1 MDEYI
6 RLIQEYKKQFGS
18 KQVLVLGDLMVDE
31 YLTGRVERVSPEA
44 PVPVLDYQA
53 RRLAAGGAGN
63 VANNLCSL
71 GCRVKLCGV
80 VADDFYGNWLKDY
93 FGKLTVD
100 VSGVFSEKNRPTTLK
115 QRFATKNQQ
124 LLRVDHESAA
134 DITEETKE
142 KIFRYCE
149 KNILTLDAI
158 VFSDYVK
165 GLFADTSFVRKLVEL
180 ANQNGV
186 IIGVDSKSVC
196 ISAFADTTFVKP
208 NNLELERAVGF
219 RIRDEASFSK
229 AGEKYLRESGAR
241 ALVVTRGEKGISLF
255 LPSGFRKDF
264 KADVVQVY
272 DVTGAGDTVISVVT
286 LALSCGISL
295 EDAVVLANYAAG
307 VVISKVGT
315 AVLTT
320 EELADRVSRA

>member
-6 RLIQEYKKQFGS
+6 RLIREYKKQFGS

-63 VANNLCSL
+63 VANNMCSL

-93 FGKLTVD
+93 FDGLSVD
-100 VSGVFSEKNRPTTLK
+100 VSGVITEKNRPTTLK

-142 KIFRYCE
+142 KILRYCE
-149 KNILTLDAI
+149 KNIMSLDAI
-158 VFSDYVK
+158 VLSDYVK
-165 GLFADTSFVRKLVEL
+165 GLFADVEFVRKLVDL

-186 IIGVDSKSVC
+186 IIGVDSKSVH
-196 ISAFADTTFVKP
+196 ISAFADATFVKP
-208 NNLELERAVGF
+208 NNLELERAVGI
-219 RIRDEASFSK
+219 RILDDASFNK
-229 AGEKYLRESGAR
+229 AGERYLKKSGAK

-255 LPSGFRKDF
+255 LPSSSRKDF
-264 KADVVQVY
+264 KAD
-272 DVTGAGDTVISVVT
+272 
-286 LALSCGISL
+286 
-295 EDAVVLANYAAG
+295 AV
-307 VVISKVGT
+307 
-315 AVLTT
+315 
-320 EELADRVSRA
+320 

>member
-80 VADDFYGNWLKDY
+80 VADDFYGYWLKDY

-229 AGEKYLRESGAR
+229 AGEKYLKESGAR

>member
-6 RLIQEYKKQFGS
+6 RLIREYKKQFGS

-63 VANNLCSL
+63 VANNMCSL

-93 FGKLTVD
+93 FDGLSVD
-100 VSGVFSEKNRPTTLK
+100 VSGVITEKNRPTTLK

-142 KIFRYCE
+142 KILRYCE
-149 KNILTLDAI
+149 KNIMSLDAI
-158 VFSDYVK
+158 VLSDYVK
-165 GLFADTSFVRKLVEL
+165 GLFADVEFVRKLVDL

-186 IIGVDSKSVC
+186 IIGVDSKSVH
-196 ISAFADTTFVKP
+196 ISAFADATFVKP
-208 NNLELERAVGF
+208 NNLELERAVGI
-219 RIRDEASFSK
+219 RILDDASFNK
-229 AGEKYLRESGAR
+229 AGERYLKKSGAK

-255 LPSGFRKDF
+255 LPSSSRKDF
-264 KADVVQVY
+264 KADAVQVY
-272 DVTGAGDTVISVVT
+272 DVTGAGDTVISVVS
-286 LALSCGISL
+286 LALSCGFSL

-315 AVLTT
+315 AVLTA
-320 EELADRVSRA
+320 EELAERVSRA

>member
-229 AGEKYLRESGAR
+229 AGEKYLKESGAR